1 MQQNWDIAAIPIK
14 HICETFYLT
23 KIISDYMDAGY
34 KAIDIHVK
42 FYYNHLLW
50 YCKCDLLSWWKLYI
64 IFLIFFLFILAAK
77 YPNEDSELEKSE
89 IRAFQKTWL
98 SQIPLHKTLH
108 LNTPYHPFSNSIQLS
123 SNAKTQVLKDI
134 VKLRKHISV

>member
-1 MQQNWDIAAIPIK
+1 MILQVWFIVMM
-14 HICETFYLT
+14 
-23 KIISDYMDAGY
+23 KII
-34 KAIDIHVK
+34 
-42 FYYNHLLW
+42 YYLPH
-50 YCKCDLLSWWKLYI
+50 
-64 IFLIFFLFILAAK
+64 FFLFILAAK